1 MSNNFLKTSNEN
13 SVLFFINS
21 KSVLRLYTFIRLEIS
36 RIRCAYYTT
45 QFNFKLYISNLFDSS
60 SAVKAYKM
68 LKMNQIDSKYT
79 V

>member
-1 MSNNFLKTSNEN
+1 MMTEKMRM
-13 SVLFFINS
+13 
-21 KSVLRLYTFIRLEIS
+21 KRLVYTRTLDQLIISAYIRLEIS

-45 QFNFKLYISNLFDSS
+45 QFNFKLYIFNPFDSS
-60 SAVKAYKM
+60 SLLL